1 MAAGRR
7 QQSVMVPV
15 ARRAVVLALLLGA
28 LVIAADQ
35 RWLTLLAWTDR
46 CVPVERYPALFGVYF
61 LTWVGA
67 RAGARRVV
75 MLAGSLACAAVFDP
89 AFALLSLV
97 WIVGLHRTLGR
108 RAALPYVLA
117 TYAALAIVCNRA
129 LWPGF
134 LAAHSEVAR
143 WGYVFAVGYTFR
155 LAWLL
160 HQVKVQRGPAMPLGD
175 VVTYLMFAPFFVIV
189 PYMLAIP
196 RCDQFRAGLERH
208 DDAVERSGLRLMAWG
223 LALAGAAALLARV
236 YSPMRE
242 AYAAYERGRY
252 LAALGHGLVWY
263 PAIAVVE
270 ACGIAG
276 ILVGMVRVLGIEL
289 GPSFDRPLLATSIT
303 GWWRRWN
310 THFRDLL
317 VALFYY
323 PVVLR
328 HRRTPVRATVLGCAW
343 VFLVGSVVFHWPKLY
358 FRDGA
363 FTSLPVGTLAESAV
377 MFAVVA
383 FALVREQRR
392 PHAPRMHPALGV
404 ITTALLVF
412 LAVVAVG
419 YGVQGLWNTHVSTS
433 SPRPFTPRS
442 SDVFPI
448 F

>member
-1 MAAGRR
+1 MA
-7 QQSVMVPV
+7 PF

-28 LVIAADQ
+28 LVVAAEQ

-46 CVPVERYPALFGVYF
+46 CVPIERYPALFGVYF
-61 LTWVGA
+61 LTWVGLRVGPR
-67 RAGARRVV
+67 RAV

-89 AFALLSLV
+89 VFALLSV
-97 WIVGLHRTLGR
+97 AWIVGLHRTLGS
-108 RAALPYVLA
+108 RAALPYVLG
-117 TYAALAIVCNRA
+117 TYAALAIACNRD
-129 LWPGF
+129 LWPEF
-134 LAAHSEVAR
+134 LAAHGQVAR

-155 LAWLL
+155 IAWLL
-160 HQVKVQRGPAMPLGD
+160 HQVKVQRGPRMPLGD

-196 RCDQFRAGLERH
+196 RSDQFRAGLERH
-208 DDAVERSGLRLMAWG
+208 DAGVERSGMRLIAWG
-223 LALAGAAALLARV
+223 LALAAAAALLARG
-236 YSPMRE
+236 YQPARE
-242 AYAAYERGRY
+242 AYAAYESGRY
-252 LAALGHGLVWY
+252 LAALGHGLLWY
-263 PAIAVVE
+263 PAIAALE

-289 GPSFDRPLLATSIT
+289 GPSFDRPMLARSIT
-303 GWWRRWN
+303 EWWRRWN

-343 VFLVGSVVFHWPKLY
+343 VFLVGSILFHWPKLY
-358 FRDGA
+358 FRDGS
-363 FTSLPVGTLAESAV
+363 FTSFPVGTLAESMV

-392 PHAPRMHPALGV
+392 PHAPRVHPVLGV
-404 ITTALLVF
+404 IGTSLLVF

-419 YGVQGLWNTHVSTS
+419 YGVQGLWNTHVSTH

-442 SDVFPI
+442 SDVFP
-448 F
+448 FF